1 MQFCL
6 QSYLVSLFKRN
17 CVQIT
22 SSYEIDEIPCSSD
35 KFMRAVVVQYA
46 IGRFKTWTGLDIWF
60 PKGVIFV
67 SKDSIGFPKEIFG
80 FSKEV
85 NQIRIRVRQMMYVD
99 QFEVFLCQIA
109 PSWPPNEVK
118 HLGLACVAGV
128 RKGRG
133 RELGRETTREG
144 GGERLQGSHCF
155 RHPAY

>member
-1 MQFCL
+1 MD
-6 QSYLVSLFKRN
+6 R
-17 CVQIT
+17 
-22 SSYEIDEIPCSSD
+22 
-35 KFMRAVVVQYA
+35 
-46 IGRFKTWTGLDIWF
+46 TGLDIWF
-60 PKGVIFV
+60 PKGVICV

-85 NQIRIRVRQMMYVD
+85 NQIRIRVFQMMYVD

>member
-1 MQFCL
+1 
-6 QSYLVSLFKRN
+6 
-17 CVQIT
+17 
-22 SSYEIDEIPCSSD
+22 
-35 KFMRAVVVQYA
+35 MRAVVVQYA

-60 PKGVIFV
+60 PKGVICV
-67 SKDSIGFPKEIFG
+67 SKDSIGFPKEI
-80 FSKEV
+80 

-99 QFEVFLCQIA
+99 QFEVFLCQIT

>member
-1 MQFCL
+1 MIQ
-6 QSYLVSLFKRN
+6 QHKMKAN
-17 CVQIT
+17 I
-22 SSYEIDEIPCSSD
+22 
-35 KFMRAVVVQYA
+35 VQYA

-60 PKGVIFV
+60 PKGVICV
-67 SKDSIGFPKEIFG
+67 SKDSIGFRKEIFG

-99 QFEVFLCQIA
+99 Q
-109 PSWPPNEVK
+109 SWPPNEVK
-118 HLGLACVAGV
+118 HLGLACVAAV

-144 GGERLQGSHCF
+144 GGERVQGSHCF